1 MRKATVFYLSV
12 LVFVFFGFILNPVSA
27 FSQTKMFTKGSMF
40 IMGQA
45 ESKSYV
51 ATTDPFDTM
60 PFPIGISYEFL
71 LTDNI
76 GLGGTL
82 FYDKWSDY
90 LGMFGGKFS
99 FHVFKP
105 SLDISYHLRIDRL
118 KGLGFFSG
126 VSLGYTLLSVNNEL
140 GNDYPGDLRSESYFA
155 PFFGTHISFSDNPSV
170 FLGRFFV
177 TLKAYWS
184 VTGSYSGITGAVGL
198 TYRIK

>member
-1 MRKATVFYLSV
+1 MRKTTVFYLSV
-12 LVFVFFGFILNPVSA
+12 LVFFVLILNPISA
-27 FSQTKMFTKGSMF
+27 LSQTKMFTKGSMF

-51 ATTDPFDTM
+51 ATTDPFDIM
-60 PFPIGISYEFL
+60 PFPVGIGYEFL

-90 LGMFGGKFS
+90 LGMFGGKYS

-105 SLDISYHLRIDRL
+105 SLDISYHLRIDGL
-118 KGLGFFSG
+118 KGLSFFSG
-126 VSLGYTLLSVNNEL
+126 VSLGYTFLSVNNEL

-155 PFFGTHISFSDNPSV
+155 PFLGTHISFSNNPSGFV
-170 FLGRFFV
+170 GRFLV

-184 VTGSYSGITGAVGL
+184 MTGSYSGITGAVGL